1 MPEQSIKSEDMTLKR
16 AFQDFYAVPD
26 YQREYV
32 WGEADGKGQRGDE
45 VEQFLRDVTAEF
57 EMATEQNAPE
67 YFIGTIVVC
76 SNGDGVYELIDGQ
89 QRMTTSF
96 VTLCAIRDAMAE
108 AAGEIPDELPGQ
120 IAAATMDWLGNTTHR
135 ERLSL
140 QYPDSQGVLT
150 HYAKGEW
157 NTAPKRGTRSVENIA
172 GAYKTVR
179 EFLHTQF
186 QGKPDHIRRFY
197 AYLTAKV
204 KLIRIETP
212 SVAKALKIF
221 ETVNDRGVG
230 LDAMD
235 LLKNLLFMSATPQQF
250 AALKDK
256 WKQVVDGIYG
266 VGEKPLRFLRYFIF
280 ADFEVTDLKLQE
292 DEIYSWFLRNA
303 VQTGHQMNPVAFVE
317 QLLEAART
325 YVGFTRGMAPDGTAS
340 SGISNTR
347 ILGGSAIRQHYI
359 LLLAGRKLN
368 HDNFRRLTE
377 EVENLMFAYLITN
390 TATRDYERSIVE
402 GARQLRKTSNADFQG
417 FCDEYFKE
425 RKTRLSR
432 EFGLALNKMYTWDTR
447 AFRLRYLLAKLTQAL
462 DVRAYGAAGAYGDLL
477 HYYNANND
485 IEHIYPTTPSEQ
497 AASEFGA
504 VTDEEVASKIGN
516 LLLVEQAINR
526 LLGNKAYSQKKAIY
540 SQSQFLLVRCQAER
554 PIFGV
559 ADQITKAIASVPT
572 FPDWNASAVMD
583 RQEYLT
589 RLAREVWG
597 VTESL

>member
-16 AFQDFYAVPD
+16 AFQDFYTVPD

-32 WGEADGKGQRGDE
+32 WGEADGKGQHGDE
-45 VEQFLRDVTAEF
+45 VEQFLRDILAEF

-67 YFIGTIVVC
+67 YFIGTIVVWG
-76 SNGDGVYELIDGQ
+76 NGEGVYELIDGQ

-96 VTLCAIRDAMAE
+96 ITLCAVRDAMTE
-108 AAGEIPDELPGQ
+108 ASAQVPDELPGQ
-120 IAAATMDWLGNTTHR
+120 IAAASMDWLGNTTHR
-135 ERLSL
+135 ERLTL
-140 QYPDSQGVLT
+140 QYEDSQGVLT
-150 HYAKGEW
+150 YYSKGEW
-157 NTAPKRGTRSVENIA
+157 SRAPQKGTRSIANIA
-172 GAYKTVR
+172 SAYKTVQ
-179 EFLHTQF
+179 EFLRAQF
-186 QGKPDHIRRFY
+186 QADPHRIRRFY

-221 ETVNDRGVG
+221 ETVDDRGAG

-266 VGEKPLRFLRYFIF
+266 VGEKPLRFLRYFVF
-280 ADFEVTDLKLQE
+280 ADFEVADLKLQE
-292 DEIYSWFLRNA
+292 DEIYDWFLKNA
-303 VQTGHQMNPVAFVE
+303 AQTGHKANPLVFVE
-317 QLLEAART
+317 RLLGAAKA
-325 YVGFTRGMAPDGTAS
+325 YVGFTKGLDPEGSHSR
-340 SGISNTR
+340 GISNTR

-368 HDNFRRLTE
+368 QANFRRLTE

-390 TATRDYERSIVE
+390 TPTRDYERSVVE
-402 GARQLRKTSNADFQG
+402 GARQLRKIGDVEFPG

-425 RKTRLSR
+425 RKARLSR

-462 DVRAYGAAGAYGDLL
+462 DVRAYGEAGTYGDLL
-477 HYYNANND
+477 HYYSANND
-485 IEHIYPTTPSEQ
+485 IEHIFPANPSEE
-497 AASEFGA
+497 AIAEFGPIA
-504 VTDEEVASKIGN
+504 DEEIASKIGN

-526 LLGNKAYSQKKAIY
+526 LLGNKPYSQKKAIY
-540 SQSQFLLVRCQAER
+540 KQSQFLLVRCQAER
-554 PIFGV
+554 PVFGV
-559 ADQITKAIASVPT
+559 ADQITRAIAAVPSFVNWDT
-572 FPDWNASAVMD
+572 DTVTA
-583 RQEYLT
+583 RQQYLT
-589 RLAREVWG
+589 SLAREVWG
-597 VTESL
+597 VPEN